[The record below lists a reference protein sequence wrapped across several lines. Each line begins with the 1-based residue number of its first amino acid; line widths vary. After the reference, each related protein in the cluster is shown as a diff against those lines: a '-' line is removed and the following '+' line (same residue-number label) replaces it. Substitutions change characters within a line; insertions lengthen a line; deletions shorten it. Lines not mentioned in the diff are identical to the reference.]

1 MKNNIIILIVCLLI
15 AFSASAQEKLSF
27 DDALK
32 RTLKQNYDI
41 RMANLDEEAAQNNAK
56 RANNGYLPS
65 LNGTAGYN
73 WTSYQGTNE
82 LITGDVDFDPVS
94 SYSYNA
100 ALSLSYTLFDG
111 QGRKYD
117 YLQLKEAHALTEL
130 QVRQLIE
137 NTILE
142 LSRLYYEVQRLQEA
156 STSLTEALSI
166 SKERLLRAEYAYEYG
181 QSNQLDVLNAKV
193 DLNNDSINL
202 VNNLQQLDN
211 TKRNLNL
218 IMGAE
223 IETEFALQEKLVLE
237 ETIQKDAAV
246 NAALEKNVRVA
257 SAERSLNL
265 SKNAIGSAKS
275 TWIPVLG
282 ANVGYNYRGTDD
294 PNGAFVTGASSYGPN
309 AGLTL
314 NWSLFDFRS
323 KTRVE
328 NAKIGLESKKIE
340 QEATIQSVKLDVLN
354 AYGIYKNALFV
365 MNAQNVNV
373 ATAKNNFERS
383 KESYKLGNITS
394 VEFRQAQLNLLNT
407 QLQFSQAKYSAKNA
421 ELQLK
426 GIMGILLN

>member
-1 MKNNIIILIVCLLI
+1 MKNNIITLIVCLLI

-32 RTLKQNYDI
+32 RTLEQNYDI
-41 RMANLDEEAAQNNAK
+41 RMANLDKEAAQNNAK
-56 RANNGYLPS
+56 RANNGYLPN

-82 LITGDVDFDPVS
+82 LITGDADYDPAS

-111 QGRKYD
+111 QGRKFD
-117 YLQLKEAHALTEL
+117 YMQLKETHALTEL

-142 LSRLYYEVQRLQEA
+142 LSGLYYEVQRLQEA
-156 STSLTEALSI
+156 STSLSEALAI

-202 VNNLQQLDN
+202 VNNVQQLDN

-223 IETEFALQEKLVLE
+223 IETEFTLQQDLLLD
-237 ETIQKDAAV
+237 ETVKKEAAV

-257 SAERSLNL
+257 SAEQSLKL
-265 SKNAIGSAKS
+265 SENAIGSAKS

-314 NWSLFDFRS
+314 NWSLFDFRN

-328 NAKIGLESKKIE
+328 NAKIGIESKKIE

-394 VEFRQAQLNLLNT
+394 VEFRQAQLNSLNT

-426 GIMGILLN
+426 AMMGTLLN